1 VRVLVASTAG
11 AGHFNPLVPFI
22 DALARRG
29 DQVLIVV
36 PPELKATVEV
46 VGTPFRV
53 GAAPPRPEWDA
64 IWGRVPT
71 VSPQEMAVLVNREI
85 FGRLCTAAMLPA
97 VDEAVADW
105 SPDLLLREPCEYS
118 SAVVADRRRIPH
130 AQVAVSQAEIE
141 AGALDLV
148 APVLERYSGGIMQR
162 IRAAPYLSRFP
173 VALDPSPFADTRR
186 FAEAG
191 ADRRRPLPDWWE
203 MSDGPL
209 VYVTFGS
216 VAGGLPVGAA
226 AYRAALAAVDGLEA
240 RVLLTV
246 GRATDVAA
254 LGAVPANV
262 HIEAWV
268 PQGDVLA
275 TAALVVCHGG
285 SGTTFGAL
293 AAGVPLVMVPLFADQ
308 PANARA
314 VAGAGAGLVVIP
326 GSGGRDTMGGL
337 EPEDAPRIRA
347 AIESV
352 LGDESIRRAAN
363 HIAAEMRAFPTID
376 TLLATLASDLPGAR

>member
-1 VRVLVASTAG
+1 VRVLVASTGG
-11 AGHFNPLVPFI
+11 AGHFNPVVPFVE
-22 DALARRG
+22 ALVRRG

-36 PPELKATVEV
+36 PPELRATVEAM
-46 VGTPFRV
+46 GRPFRV
-53 GAAPPRPEWDA
+53 GAAPPRQEWDA
-64 IWGRVPT
+64 IWDRVPT
-71 VSPQEMAVLVNREI
+71 VSPQEMAVLVNREL

-97 VDEAVADW
+97 IEKAFADW
-105 SPDLLLREPCEYS
+105 RPDLLLREPCEYA
-118 SAVVADRRRIPH
+118 SAIVADRRGIPH

-141 AGALDLV
+141 SDSLDLV
-148 APVLERYSGGIMQR
+148 APVLEPYRGGIVER
-162 IRAAPYLSRFP
+162 ISAAPYLTRFP
-173 VALDPSPFADTRR
+173 AALDPSPFADTRR
-186 FAEAG
+186 FAEAQ
-191 ADRRRPLPDWWE
+191 ADRRRPLPEWWE
-203 MSDGPL
+203 GSDAPL

-226 AYRAALAAVDGLEA
+226 AFRAALAAVDGLRA

-246 GRATDVAA
+246 GRATDVAS
-254 LGAVPANV
+254 LGRVPANV

-268 PQGDVLA
+268 SQDDVLA

-314 VAGAGAGLVVIP
+314 VARAGAGLVVMP
-326 GSGGRDTMGGL
+326 GAGGQDKMGAL
-337 EPEDAPRIRA
+337 EPEDVPRIRA

-352 LGDESIRRAAN
+352 LGNESIRAAAS

-376 TLLATLASDLPGAR
+376 TLLATLAADLRDGE